1 MKNSLAVFFAP
12 YDEDYGYVTLEAML
26 AQKATITCYD
36 SGGTNEFVIHEQT
49 GFIEPPAL
57 NNSPLDWMNYTLIKK
72 WLSLW
77 EKCLSHY
84 HSLSLSWDNVINN
97 LLY

>member
-1 MKNSLAVFFAP
+1 
-12 YDEDYGYVTLEAML
+12 VTLEAML
-26 AQKATITCYD
+26 AKKATITCYD

-49 GFIEPPAL
+49 GFIESPSPKQLAARLDELYL
-57 NNSPLDWMNYTLIKK
+57 NKK
-72 WLSLW
+72 MAKSMG
-77 EKCLSHY
+77 ENAYHHY